1 MKFIVIAGARPNFM
15 KIAPIMDAF
24 RHYRSE
30 RTDQSILL
38 VHTGQHYDQNM
49 SESFFRDLRI
59 PKPDIN
65 LEVGSGSHA
74 EQTGRIMVAFER
86 VCLDHQPDWV
96 VVVGDVN
103 STMACAITAKKLG
116 VKVAHVEAGLR
127 SRDMTMPEEINRLCT
142 DAIADLHFTTDVI
155 STENLRQ
162 EGVHNSRIHFVG
174 NTMIDS
180 LLRFVHKAHS
190 ASLPNGLSD
199 RNFAVLTLHRPGNVD
214 NSSTLAGIMEA
225 VHDISGAIPIVFP
238 AHPRTLGRLK
248 EFGLLAGLETHR
260 NIHITEPLSYLP
272 FLGLVSR
279 SRLVLTDSGGIQE
292 ETTVLG
298 IPCLTLRSNTERPVT
313 CTVGTNVLVGS
324 DPQAIRRAAFAALNG
339 GARRGRIPEKWDG
352 RAAERIVA
360 VLMNASSGNILH
372 VAGISHEPSHI
383 SGHSDTLEFPAVHD
397 THASPPTQS

>member
-1 MKFIVIAGARPNFM
+1 M

-24 RHYRSE
+24 RHYRSD
-30 RTDQSILL
+30 RTDPSILL

-142 DAIADLHFTTDVI
+142 DAIADLLFTTDVI

-162 EGVHNSRIHFVG
+162 ESIHNSRIHFVG

-180 LLRFVHKAHS
+180 LLRFVHEAHS
-190 ASLPNGLSD
+190 TSLPNGLSD

-214 NSSTLAGIMEA
+214 NSSTLAGIMDA

-248 EFGLLAGLETHR
+248 EFGLLAGLEAHR
-260 NIHITEPLSYLP
+260 NIHVTEPLSYLP

-324 DPQAIRRAAFAALNG
+324 DPQVIRSAAFAALNG

-360 VLMNASSGNILH
+360 VLMNASSGNILR
-372 VAGISHEPSHI
+372 VAGIPHEPSHI
-383 SGHSDTLEFPAVHD
+383 SGHSDTVEFPAVHD
-397 THASPPTQS
+397 THVSPATQS

>member
-24 RHYRSE
+24 RHYRSD

-127 SRDMTMPEEINRLCT
+127 SRDMTMPEEINRVCT
-142 DAIADLHFTTDVI
+142 DAIADLLFTTDVI

-162 EGVHNSRIHFVG
+162 ESIHNSRIHFVG

-180 LLRFVHKAHS
+180 LLRFVHEAHS

-214 NSSTLAGIMEA
+214 NSSTLAGIMDA

-248 EFGLLAGLETHR
+248 EFGLLAGLEAHR
-260 NIHITEPLSYLP
+260 NIHVTEPFSYLP

-324 DPQAIRRAAFAALNG
+324 DPQAIRSAAFAALNG

-360 VLMNASSGNILH
+360 VLMNASSGNILR
-372 VAGISHEPSHI
+372 VAGIPHEPSHI
-383 SGHSDTLEFPAVHD
+383 SGHSDTVEFPAVHD
-397 THASPPTQS
+397 THTCAES